1 MSVQESH
8 SRPSN
13 RCLISQFTQMLSWAI
28 ARNTHWWLWASVI
41 AIAVIALEEP
51 NGIPKNWWVRLAR
64 LTIGKAG
71 SRNLEP
77 RIRPFPNGKL
87 RSFWQRPPHSHSSV
101 LKGFKGESWVGRAA
115 ASGQVFGQPFL
126 PRGERDSENSGH
138 QASWSML
145 HSTSIP
151 DTHSWNGFFIHKNTY
166 IDAYRSYNHR
176 HVYIYIYR
184 CY

>member
-1 MSVQESH
+1 MQESH

-13 RCLISQFTQMLSWAI
+13 RCLISQFMQMLSWAI

-41 AIAVIALEEP
+41 AVIALEEP
-51 NGIPKNWWVRLAR
+51 DGIPKNWWVRMAR

-115 ASGQVFGQPFL
+115 ARSSANHFCD
-126 PRGERDSENSGH
+126 GESETVKTADIGH
-138 QASWSML
+138 REACCIL
-145 HSTSIP
+145 HLSQTR
-151 DTHSWNGFFIHKNTY
+151 IHG
-166 IDAYRSYNHR
+166 IDYS
-176 HVYIYIYR
+176 
-184 CY
+184 